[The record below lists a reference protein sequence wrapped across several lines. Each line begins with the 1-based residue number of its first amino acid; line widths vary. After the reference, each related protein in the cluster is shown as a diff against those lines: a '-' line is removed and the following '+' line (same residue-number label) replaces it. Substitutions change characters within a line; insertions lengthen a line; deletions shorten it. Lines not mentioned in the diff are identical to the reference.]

1 MLSPLPGGEA
11 YDFFFLLSPLMFL
24 RVLMPSKGYT
34 CLCCLSKSA
43 VGPIEFCLTL
53 SNLSFFAIDSPLSGD
68 RDILRSGATV
78 FPEIFRLS
86 YYNSFWGLVS
96 SSLGLR
102 VHLGMDTLIW
112 VIDRGIDYS
121 YSFKG
126 VAELTVVLVPASLST
141 QMENVVAPAVGMD
154 VETTS
159 MVLGMFLCYPLGLI
173 MVSLPYGRMKHLFSF
188 LLGAFLLQ
196 FVLDVQWIHQVT
208 TFPQLHIG
216 PLSFL

>member
-1 MLSPLPGGEA
+1 
-11 YDFFFLLSPLMFL
+11 
-24 RVLMPSKGYT
+24 
-34 CLCCLSKSA
+34 
-43 VGPIEFCLTL
+43 
-53 SNLSFFAIDSPLSGD
+53 
-68 RDILRSGATV
+68 
-78 FPEIFRLS
+78 
-86 YYNSFWGLVS
+86 
-96 SSLGLR
+96 
-102 VHLGMDTLIW
+102 
-112 VIDRGIDYS
+112 
-121 YSFKG
+121 
-126 VAELTVVLVPASLST
+126 
-141 QMENVVAPAVGMD
+141 MENVVAPAVGMD